1 MDVLTILL
9 SSLLGLLSPVGLV
22 LDETLEG
29 EIRDRFEE
37 VEELQVR
44 IDNVPS
50 HQILA
55 GKVDRVRIAGRGLR
69 SPPLVDL
76 GDGEMRSLRIA
87 VLEVETDP
95 IDLDLDRLDDGLEAL
110 EKPLQ
115 AGIRLVLEEAD
126 LDRFFNSSDTS
137 LEVTSFEIRDF
148 IVTSP
153 EIDFTDE
160 NRLQVR
166 FGLQE
171 KNDREPLEVAIE
183 SGFRV
188 LRGRYL
194 EFVEPRVIAN
204 DEEAAPQLLEAI
216 LGEAGQLD
224 LDRLSPPGTMVR
236 ILRWHLT
243 PDRFEVAVFVRVS
256 SAIEN
261 IL

>member
-29 EIRDRFEE
+29 EIHDRFEE

-55 GKVDRVRIAGRGLR
+55 GKVDRVRIAGRGWRL
-69 SPPLVDL
+69 PPVVAL
-76 GDGEMRSLRIA
+76 GDGEGRSLRIS

-95 IDLDLDRLDDGLEAL
+95 IDLDLDRLDDGIEAL

-126 LDRFFNSSDTS
+126 LDRFFSSSDTS
-137 LEVTSFEIRDF
+137 LEVPSFEMGEF

-153 EIDFTDE
+153 QIDFTDE

-171 KNDREPLEVAIE
+171 KDDREPLEVAIE

-194 EFVEPRVIAN
+194 EFVEPRIVAN
-204 DEEAAPQLLEAI
+204 GEEATPQLLEAI

-224 LDRLSPPGTMVR
+224 IDRLSPPGTMVR
-236 ILRWHLT
+236 VLRWHLT
-243 PDRFEVAVFVRVS
+243 PDRFEVAIFVRVS
-256 SAIEN
+256 SAIED